1 MNQRLYFLLPDREH
15 TLDVIKQL
23 VEHGFNTRQMHT
35 LTGKGLSTDGLPGS
49 NNMLRGDLAGR
60 LEFWGWHSN
69 LALFFIL
76 AVALVAMVLMNAGL
90 WMLLP
95 LGLMIVTFLLGER
108 FTHLPNTHLSE
119 FADAMKH
126 GEILLMVD
134 ASSEQAN
141 EVEHCVQ
148 DHHPEAVAGGSSWN
162 TPMLG
167 T

>member
-15 TLDVIKQL
+15 TLGVINEL
-23 VEHGFNTRQMHT
+23 VERGFDTRQMHT
-35 LTGKGLSTDGLPGS
+35 LAGKGLSSEGLPGS
-49 NNMLRGDLAGR
+49 NSVPSGDFAGR
-60 LEFWGWHSN
+60 LEFWGWRSN
-69 LALFFIL
+69 LVLFFIS
-76 AVALVAMVLMNAGL
+76 ALVLVVMLFMHAGL

-95 LGLMIVTFLLGER
+95 LGFMVVTFLLGAS

-119 FADAMKH
+119 FADALKH

>member
-15 TLDVIKQL
+15 TLGVINEL
-23 VEHGFNTRQMHT
+23 VERGFDTRQMHT
-35 LTGKGLSTDGLPGS
+35 LAGKGLSSEGLPGS
-49 NNMLRGDLAGR
+49 NSVLSGDFAGR
-60 LEFWGWHSN
+60 L
-69 LALFFIL
+69 
-76 AVALVAMVLMNAGL
+76 
-90 WMLLP
+90 
-95 LGLMIVTFLLGER
+95 FLLGAS

-119 FADAMKH
+119 FADALKH